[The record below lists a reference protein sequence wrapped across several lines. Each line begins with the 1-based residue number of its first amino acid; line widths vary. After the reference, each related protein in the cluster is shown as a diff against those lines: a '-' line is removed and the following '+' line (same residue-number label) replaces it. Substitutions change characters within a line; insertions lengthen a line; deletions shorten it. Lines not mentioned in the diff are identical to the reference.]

1 MRGPSGFVLNRHESG
16 GIGQPLLRPSKGL
29 PYSDQLNRG
38 GRFRVS
44 EIWQILKSGHWL
56 SLAGAWLHLTVS
68 FMVWLLVAAM
78 SIPLVTALQ
87 LSDAEIAW
95 LVSLPLLGGAL
106 LRMVAGWSAD
116 RLGARRTAVV
126 ILVVELLVLSWGWVG
141 VSGYGAALV
150 FSLGLGVAGASFAVA
165 LPIASRAYPPSAQGL
180 ILGIAASG
188 NVGTVLILFLAP
200 RWAAV
205 MDWHQICGIMA
216 AVVAVTL
223 VAFELLVPR
232 MSPAPEGGEGAWWY
246 HVAELIRQRSAYWLC
261 FLYAITF
268 GGFVGL
274 CSVIPLL
281 LHDVYRIEA
290 IEAGIIAA
298 LCGLIG
304 SVIRPIGGYVADRQ
318 GGLRAL
324 YYVLPA
330 IAGAVVAVISPSH
343 TMGVAMMVVATAAM
357 GFGNGVVFQLVAEW
371 FPRDI
376 GLASGVVGA
385 AGAVGGFVLPILIG
399 TVKGFSGSYELGFW
413 LFAGLAVCAWG
424 TVMVALRPN
433 GSSPVNLPS

>member
-1 MRGPSGFVLNRHESG
+1 M
-16 GIGQPLLRPSKGL
+16 
-29 PYSDQLNRG
+29 
-38 GRFRVS
+38 
-44 EIWQILKSGHWL
+44 
-56 SLAGAWLHLTVS
+56 
-68 FMVWLLVAAM
+68 
-78 SIPLVTALQ
+78 
-87 LSDAEIAW
+87 
-95 LVSLPLLGGAL
+95 
-106 LRMVAGWSAD
+106 
-116 RLGARRTAVV
+116 
-126 ILVVELLVLSWGWVG
+126 
-141 VSGYGAALV
+141 

-232 MSPAPEGGEGAWWY
+232 MSPTPEGGVGAWWY

-298 LCGLIG
+298 LCGLIVQSAG
-304 SVIRPIGGYVADRQ
+304 MLPIAKGDCGRSIMCCRLLRGRWLQSLARRTLWAWRCWWSRRRQ
-318 GGLRAL
+318 WD
-324 YYVLPA
+324 
-330 IAGAVVAVISPSH
+330 S
-343 TMGVAMMVVATAAM
+343 ATA
-357 GFGNGVVFQLVAEW
+357 W
-371 FPRDI
+371 
-376 GLASGVVGA
+376 S
-385 AGAVGGFVLPILIG
+385 
-399 TVKGFSGSYELGFW
+399 FSSL
-413 LFAGLAVCAWG
+413 
-424 TVMVALRPN
+424 PN
-433 GSSPVNLPS
+433 GFLETSDWRRVWSVRQAPLVVLSCRF

>member
-1 MRGPSGFVLNRHESG
+1 MPDPSGFVLNRHASG
-16 GIGQPLLRPSKGL
+16 GTGQPLLRPSKGL
-29 PYSDQLNRG
+29 PYSCLAET
-38 GRFRVS
+38 GRWWVS
-44 EIWQILKSGHWL
+44 EIWGIVKSGHWP
-56 SLAGAWLHLTVS
+56 SLVGAWVHLTVS

-116 RLGARRTAVV
+116 RLGARHTAVV
-126 ILVVELLVLSWGWVG
+126 ILVVELLVLLWGWLG
-141 VSGYGAALV
+141 VSDYGAALV

-165 LPIASRAYPPSAQGL
+165 LPIASRAYPSSAQGF
-180 ILGIAASG
+180 ILGLAASG

-200 RWAAV
+200 RWAAA
-205 MDWHQICGIMA
+205 MDWHQVCGVMA
-216 AVVAVTL
+216 AVVAATL
-223 VAFELLVPR
+223 VGFELLVPR
-232 MSPAPEGGEGAWWY
+232 MTLASEAREGAWWRQ
-246 HVAELIRQRSAYWLC
+246 VVDLIQQRSAYWLC

-281 LHDVYRIEA
+281 LHDVYRLEA
-290 IEAGIIAA
+290 IEAGIVAA
-298 LCGLIG
+298 FCGLIG
-304 SVIRPIGGYVADRQ
+304 SLIRPIGGYVADRR

-330 IAGAVVAVISPSH
+330 IAGAVVAVVSPSH

-371 FPRDI
+371 FPRNI

-385 AGAVGGFVLPILIG
+385 AGAVGGFVLPMLIG
-399 TVKGFSGSYELGFW
+399 TMKGLSGSYELGFW